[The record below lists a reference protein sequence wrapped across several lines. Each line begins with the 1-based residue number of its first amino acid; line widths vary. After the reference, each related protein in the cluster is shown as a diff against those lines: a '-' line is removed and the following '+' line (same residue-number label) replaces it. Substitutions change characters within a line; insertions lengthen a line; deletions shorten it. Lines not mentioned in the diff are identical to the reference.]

1 MKKLF
6 IFLLT
11 AVMLCMSMTAMAAKK
26 EYNPYVKYV
35 VEDDDYQET
44 LATINSVKM
53 SRMPKVAVMYVNN
66 SQADYYKADG
76 VVDGGARVVEHV
88 GDVCHGV
95 EPGGNGKE
103 HGAFCEGDGCFEQ
116 AVGEASCEVYGG
128 HGEV

>member
-53 SRMPKVAVMYVNN
+53 FSTARSAQPSSRVKRRC
-66 SQADYYKADG
+66 
-76 VVDGGARVVEHV
+76 AR
-88 GDVCHGV
+88 
-95 EPGGNGKE
+95 
-103 HGAFCEGDGCFEQ
+103 
-116 AVGEASCEVYGG
+116 S
-128 HGEV
+128 